1 MRFETCGT
9 AVLTINSPRELS
21 KYPQLNQ
28 FEQQTSVPKVYV
40 VLGLAVLY
48 FALIFFNIA
57 GEFLVNVAG
66 FIIPAFYSLD
76 ALFSTTKADDTQWL
90 TVCDYSDSSS
100 FHSMTDMTDIAMPI

>member
-1 MRFETCGT
+1 VC
-9 AVLTINSPRELS
+9 RELS

-28 FEQQTSVPKVYV
+28 LEQQTSVPKVYV
-40 VLGLAVLY
+40 VLGLGVLY

-66 FIIPAFYSLD
+66 FVIPAFYSLD

-90 TVCDYSDSSS
+90 TVRDLLIQ
-100 FHSMTDMTDIAMPI
+100 TR